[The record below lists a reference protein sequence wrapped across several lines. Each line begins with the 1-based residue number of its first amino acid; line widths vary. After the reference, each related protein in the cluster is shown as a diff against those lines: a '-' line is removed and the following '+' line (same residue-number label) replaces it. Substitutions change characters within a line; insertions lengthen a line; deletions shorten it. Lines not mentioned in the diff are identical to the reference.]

1 MKKKKRCTRVG
12 AGALAA
18 VLAVTAA
25 GVSVPALAQ
34 QAVRTESQTQMSSD
48 PELVYVNN
56 YSSTAQRSQN
66 FNSNWKFYFGDAGN
80 AQGATFDDSKWEQV
94 SLPHDYSISQE
105 YSKSMEAESAYLGGG
120 TGWYRKNF
128 TLGSDTQGKR
138 VRIDFD
144 GVYMNAT
151 VWVNGH
157 EVGTHPYGYTSF
169 SFDITD
175 YVKYDG
181 ENTIAVKV
189 VNNTPSSRWYS
200 GSGIYRD
207 VDLTITDDVHVDL
220 NGTKVTT
227 PNLETEKGEQDI
239 LSILKAAL

>member
-105 YSKSMEAESAYLGGG
+105 YSKSMEAESGYLGGG

-128 TLGSDTQGKR
+128 TLSSDTQGKR
-138 VRIDFD
+138 ESVLI
-144 GVYMNAT
+144 
-151 VWVNGH
+151 
-157 EVGTHPYGYTSF
+157 
-169 SFDITD
+169 
-175 YVKYDG
+175 
-181 ENTIAVKV
+181 
-189 VNNTPSSRWYS
+189 
-200 GSGIYRD
+200 
-207 VDLTITDDVHVDL
+207 LTAYI
-220 NGTKVTT
+220 
-227 PNLETEKGEQDI
+227 
-239 LSILKAAL
+239 